1 MDEKFVATDG
11 SFGDSGHDE
20 DREIKSHEDC
30 LKIGNGDSSHKQ
42 YSDLQG
48 KESPAPEPAL
58 SQDKAID
65 GVAGISE
72 SFDDDY
78 DCDDDDFDD
87 CDAADV
93 PPEMEDFLDDFED
106 DESIV
111 SVSTR

>member
-1 MDEKFVATDG
+1 MEELCMKN
-11 SFGDSGHDE
+11 
-20 DREIKSHEDC
+20 
-30 LKIGNGDSSHKQ
+30 GNGDSSHNH
-42 YSDLQG
+42 YPEAQG
-48 KESPAPEPAL
+48 QKSPVPDTAKSQEKSVESAA
-58 SQDKAID
+58 
-65 GVAGISE
+65 GVGE